1 MKKNAFNGDGTPII
15 PTKRLLLM
23 CKWIFFFVFMACMK
37 LSANV
42 YSQNKVTLN
51 LKDADLK
58 KALIMVERKA
68 RLRFLYSEDIL
79 PDKRNITLNVKD
91 QPVLQVLDF
100 LLKNTGMTY
109 KVLQGDLIV
118 LASGAGTGPEPK
130 DYVVPI
136 SGKVTDENGT
146 PLPGVTIQ
154 VKGTTATAVSAA
166 DGSFTINVPKGDE
179 TLVFTYVGY
188 IAKEVKIDNQS
199 SVTVLLIQN
208 NRTLE
213 DVVVVG
219 YGTRKRGDVT
229 GSVSSLS
236 AEKLRS
242 VPTTNVTQALQGRV
256 PGVEVTAN
264 SFRPGMGSRVRI
276 RGNRSLSVKTGI
288 GGTGEPL
295 YVVDGIP
302 VTYTIDDM
310 NPLDIESID
319 VLKDASATAIYGVR
333 GANGVVQITTK
344 KGKAGKVSIQYEGS
358 TSFDNI
364 LRPLPVFD
372 AVQLADAWRQAF
384 FADRVYN
391 FAQATTSPNNYFPS
405 AAADVKLF
413 GGNTGNQ
420 MWNFIKEAY
429 QFTTFNTATNT
440 YVAVKRPTTA
450 AEQDLLKNL
459 GLPVLTEVD
468 AYDPSKIKGF
478 DWQDA
483 ALRQGMTTSHSINMS
498 IGTDK
503 IRSSFGG
510 SYFKQKG
517 IEYGIDYTRYTITN
531 NSEFKPAKF
540 ITFGTNISYSNSVQ
554 NVGPGLYGNAS
565 GQLPFTRPYDSAGKF
580 LLYPNGDQQIIN
592 GLNDVGNVINEV
604 TTNRI
609 FGNVFAE
616 VTLLKGLKY
625 KTVFGLDRRS
635 AQTGRFN
642 GSASSVQQGNL
653 AGASLQ
659 NANSVS
665 WVYDNL
671 LYYEF
676 KVKQDHQFNITLLH
690 EMQKLNRTD
699 TVNMSA
705 QNLIFEQQKWY
716 SLQNNSLAVV
726 TGGGS
731 YSASQLLSF
740 MGRIEYGYKNKYLL
754 TVSDR
759 YDNAS
764 VLSENNKGAH
774 FPSAALAWRLDGEDF
789 FQTQKVLSNA
799 KIRIGIG
806 KVGNSNINPYQSG
819 GPLEFTNYSW
829 GNGAAAIG
837 VAPTTFPAP
846 DLTWEVTT
854 TKNLGFEFG
863 LFKNR
868 IMATVD
874 LYTSLTVNQLQRLS
888 IPATNGVSSV
898 LVNFGEVRNKGIDI
912 GLSTVNLNTAGG
924 LRWTTDIVF
933 SKNKESIV
941 SLNNSKNDDLA
952 NLLFIG
958 QPLNVYYNYQSG
970 GIYQYGDTSKG
981 GYLYEYLWKKGTNA
995 ANTAYR
1001 PGKIR
1006 VVDVNGDTLI
1016 NAADKGILG
1025 YYNADWTGSITNT
1038 ISYKSFELNFSIY
1051 IRKGSM
1057 YRVPRPGLVGRY
1069 QSSYANYWTP
1079 TNPSNEYQ
1087 QPTRTSDIPL
1097 YWEALG
1103 YRDGSYTRVR
1113 NISLTYKVP
1122 APLLNRYKISSLAV
1136 YVNAVNPFLFH
1147 KASDYDPETI
1157 QYTESFAAS
1166 TGNPGPNSQ
1175 SYRSVVVGI
1184 KLGL

>member
-1 MKKNAFNGDGTPII
+1 MKKNAFNGDGNAI

-58 KALIMVERKA
+58 KALMMVERKA

-79 PDKRNITLNVKD
+79 PDKRNINLNVKD
-91 QPVLQVLDF
+91 QPVLLVLDF

-118 LASGAGTGPEPK
+118 LASGVADSYKVFT
-130 DYVVPI
+130 VPI
-136 SGKVTDENGT
+136 TGKITDENNN
-146 PLPGVTIQ
+146 PLAGVTVQ
-154 VKGTTATAVSAA
+154 VKGTTATAVSGS
-166 DGSFTINVPKGDE
+166 DGTFTINVDKGDE

-188 IAKEVKIDNQS
+188 TPREVRLDKQTTISIALAQS
-199 SVTVLLIQN
+199 

-219 YGTRKRGDVT
+219 YGTRRRGDVT
-229 GSVSSLS
+229 GAVASLS

-256 PGVEVTAN
+256 PGVEVTAS
-264 SFRPGMGSRVRI
+264 SFRPGSGSRVRV
-276 RGNRSLSVKTGI
+276 RGNRSLGGRTGI
-288 GGTGEPL
+288 GGTNDPL

-319 VLKDASATAIYGVR
+319 VLKDASSTAIYGVR

-344 KGKAGKVSIQYEGS
+344 KGRTGKVSIQYEGS
-358 TSFDNI
+358 TSYDNI
-364 LRPLPVFD
+364 LRQLPVFN
-372 AVQLADAWRQAF
+372 APQLADAWRQAF
-384 FADRVYN
+384 FADKVYN
-391 FAQATTSPNNYFPS
+391 FAQSTASPNNYFPN

-420 MWNFIKEAY
+420 MWNFIKDAY

-450 AEQDLLKNL
+450 AEQDLLRNM

-478 DWQDA
+478 DWQGA
-483 ALRQGMTTSHSINMS
+483 ALRQGVTTNHSINLS
-498 IGTDK
+498 IGADK
-503 IRSSFGG
+503 VRSSFGG

-517 IEYGIDYTRYTITN
+517 IEYGIDYTRYTVTN
-531 NSEFKPAKF
+531 NSEFKPSKYL
-540 ITFGTNISYSNSVQ
+540 TLGSNISYANSVQ
-554 NVGPGLYGNAS
+554 NLGPGLYANAS
-565 GQLPFTRPYDSAGKF
+565 GQLPFTSPYDSTGKF

-592 GLNDVGNVINEV
+592 GLNDVGNVINEI
-604 TTNRI
+604 TTNRV
-609 FGNVFAE
+609 FGNVYAE
-616 VTLLKGLKY
+616 VTLYKGLRF
-625 KTVFGLDRRS
+625 KTVFGIDSRNT
-635 AQTGRFN
+635 QQGRFN

-653 AGASLQ
+653 ANASISSSRSL
-659 NANSVS
+659 S

-671 LYYEF
+671 LYYDF
-676 KVKQDHQFNITLLH
+676 KIKHDHQFNITLLQ

-699 TVNMSA
+699 SITMSA

-716 SLQNNSLAVV
+716 SLQNNSLATV
-726 TGGGS
+726 TGSGS
-731 YSASQLLSF
+731 FRAAQLLSF

-754 TVSDR
+754 TISNR

-774 FPSAALAWRLDGEDF
+774 FPSAALAWRVDGEDF
-789 FQTQKVLSNA
+789 FQSQHIFSNA
-799 KIRIGIG
+799 KVRVGIG
-806 KVGNSNINPYQSG
+806 KVGNSNINPYQTG
-819 GPLEFTNYSW
+819 GPLEFTLYNW
-829 GNGAAAIG
+829 GSGAAAIG
-837 VAPTTFPAP
+837 AAPTTFPAP
-846 DLTWEVTT
+846 DLTWEATT

-863 LFKNR
+863 LLKNR
-868 IMATVD
+868 IQATVD
-874 LYTSLTVNQLQRLS
+874 LYTSTTVNQLQRLS
-888 IPATNGVSSV
+888 IPATNGVSYV
-898 LVNFGEVRNKGIDI
+898 LINLGEVSNKGIDV
-912 GLSTVNLNTAGG
+912 GLSTININTPSGF
-924 LRWTTDIVF
+924 RWTTDLVF
-933 SKNKESIV
+933 SKNKEAIV
-941 SLNNSKNDDLA
+941 SLNNRNNDDLA

-958 QPLNVYYNYQSG
+958 KPLNVYYNYQSG
-970 GIYQYGDTSKG
+970 GIYQYSDTAKG

-1025 YYNADWTGSITNT
+1025 YDNADWTGSITNT
-1038 ISYKSFELNFSIY
+1038 FSYKNFELNVSIY

-1069 QSSYANYWTP
+1069 QSTYANYWTP
-1079 TNPSNEYQ
+1079 TNPSNDYQ

-1122 APLLNRYKISSLAV
+1122 ASILSRVKVNSLAF

-1166 TGNPGPNSQ
+1166 TGNPGPNSY
-1175 SYRSVVVGI
+1175 SYRSIVIGV